1 MSASPVTPVAP
12 PHPAPADH
20 PATADARSVQPAIG
34 QLWRSSTGSVYRV
47 TSIDLS
53 LTGDCAYLVLVESP
67 SWTEAHIWTDLTWFG
82 RCATFLRPTFRAGDH
97 IHHAPTG
104 EDWLLAAD
112 EHEGRVICC
121 AWPEALGN
129 ASDCTLVRAVSDED
143 HVKVLRAVAEH
154 DGLRG
159 VWARRDLAA
168 IEARKGVV

>member
-1 MSASPVTPVAP
+1 MSSLDPTKAP

-53 LTGDCAYLVLVESP
+53 LTGDCVSLALVEASP
-67 SWTEAHIWTDLTWFG
+67 LLLTSSLTRAVNLLWFEV
-82 RCATFLRPTFRAGDH
+82 ATFIRPTFRAGDH

-112 EHEGRVICC
+112 ERDGRVICC

-159 VWARRDLAA
+159 VWARRDLARLVA
-168 IEARKGVV
+168 KGEA